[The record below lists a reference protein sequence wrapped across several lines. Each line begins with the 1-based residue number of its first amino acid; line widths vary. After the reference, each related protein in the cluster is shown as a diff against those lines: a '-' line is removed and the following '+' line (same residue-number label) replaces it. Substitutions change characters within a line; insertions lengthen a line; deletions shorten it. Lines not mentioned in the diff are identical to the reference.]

1 MDPQVDLK
9 YAPKNDLQLWAI
21 RSALR
26 TVHQGVSKCL
36 SNIAVIENYEIGHQ
50 MVLDYQKILRT
61 SSEQLSKISAPPK
74 VKLNK
79 HNIIHAQRNL
89 FETYHNSNNVACN
102 PYRQLETCSEFGLLH
117 DATSHWATEINS
129 FLASGLWWWWYL
141 KSTIFCEE
149 IVWWVQGKIFVKS

>member
-50 MVLDYQKILRT
+50 MVLDYQKILKT

-79 HNIIHAQRNL
+79 HNIIHVQRNL

-129 FLASGLWWWWYL
+129 FLQVVSDDGDILKVPYSVKKLSGGFRE
-141 KSTIFCEE
+141 KSL
-149 IVWWVQGKIFVKS
+149 